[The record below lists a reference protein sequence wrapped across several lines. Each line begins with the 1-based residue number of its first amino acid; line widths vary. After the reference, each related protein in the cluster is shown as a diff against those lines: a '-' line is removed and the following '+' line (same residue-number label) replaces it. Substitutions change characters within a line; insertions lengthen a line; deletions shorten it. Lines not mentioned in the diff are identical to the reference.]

1 MPRPT
6 SVPKLTLHK
15 ASGKAVVRLSGV
27 DVYCGTFGT
36 PEAKAVYD
44 RAVAEWLARGRTPDP
59 ARQKGEV
66 VGAPQPGVSVNEVLL
81 AFWRHA
87 EQHYRTPDGKPTSQL
102 AEYRQTIRVVR
113 ELY

>member
-36 PEAKAVYD
+36 PEAKAAYD
-44 RAVAEWLARGRTPDP
+44 RAVAEWLARGRSPDP
-59 ARQKGEV
+59 ARQKGA
-66 VGAPQPGVSVNEVLL
+66 GAAEPQAGISVNEVLL

-87 EQHYRTPDGKPTSQL
+87 EQHYRGADGKPTSQL
-102 AEYRQTIRVVR
+102 AEYRQMIRV
-113 ELY
+113 